1 MRTARIEI
9 EDEVNIRIR
18 GLDPDTLEEAK
29 KALTYYVPGH
39 RFMPHFK
46 QGWWDGTI
54 KLMTDTGKTKLGLLE
69 DIAPILTK
77 RRYEFT
83 VVDKRK
89 DWSHVSN
96 QLRFVD
102 ENAHEGYFWK
112 KDNSPIVL
120 RDYQVEGINTALEKG
135 SGILQL
141 ATAGGKSIICGTIA
155 QQYAPHGRV
164 VVIVPTIQLALQTRG
179 TFRQIGINAGIWYG
193 EEHDR
198 QQVTLATWQSLDHF
212 HELMDGV
219 ICVIVDECQDV
230 KGKTLES
237 ILAGPAKNVPYRFG
251 CTGTLPEN
259 TLYRKQIM
267 AVLGPI
273 IFDLPAWK
281 LQEKGILAQSHIHQV
296 EYDDLSNPD
305 WKKFR
310 RTTEPEW
317 NAEVTWYFSNQDRL
331 DAMAALITEI
341 SADGST
347 LVLVAFKASGRAL
360 EKLIPGA
367 IYMDGD
373 ISGKIREK
381 VFSDFNSRTEGAL
394 ICTSHIASVGIDI
407 PNLRNIVFIEIGK
420 QFVKII
426 QTIGRGLRKEGDKT
440 HVNIWDFHGN
450 DGFSAN
456 HAKERQRLYRK
467 AKQTYEKIEM
477 GY

>member
-1 MRTARIEI
+1 MRTANVEI
-9 EDEVNIRIR
+9 EDEVNIKIR
-18 GLDPDTLEEAK
+18 GLDPDTLKEAQ

-39 RFMPHFK
+39 RFMPKFK
-46 QGWWDGTI
+46 QGWWDGTV
-54 KLMTDTGKTKLGLLE
+54 KLLSDTGKTKLGLLE
-69 DIAPILTK
+69 DIIPILTK
-77 RRYEFT
+77 RRYELT
-83 VVDKRK
+83 LVDKRT
-89 DWSHVSN
+89 DWSSIAS
-96 QLRFVD
+96 QLTLID
-102 ENAHEGYFWK
+102 ENVHEGYFWK
-112 KDNSPIVL
+112 KDNTPIVM
-120 RDYQVEGINTALEKG
+120 RDYQVDAVNTALTRG

-155 QQYAPHGRV
+155 QQYALHGRV

-212 HELMDGV
+212 HELFEGV
-219 ICVIVDECQDV
+219 ICVIVDECQEA

-237 ILAGPAKNVPYRFG
+237 ILGGPAKHVPFRFG

-259 TLYRKQIM
+259 TLFRKQIM
-267 AVLGPI
+267 AVLGSI

-281 LQEKGILAQSHIHQV
+281 LQEAGVLAQSHIHQI
-296 EYDDLSNPD
+296 EFNDKANPD
-305 WKKFR
+305 WKRFR
-310 RTTEPEW
+310 RTPEIDWNTEVSWFFLNE
-317 NAEVTWYFSNQDRL
+317 DRVA
-331 DAMAALITEI
+331 AMADLITEI
-341 SADGST
+341 SQTGST
-347 LVLVAFKASGRAL
+347 LVLVSFKKSGKTL
-360 EKLIPGA
+360 EKLVPGA

-373 ISGKIREK
+373 ISGKVREK
-381 VFSDFNSRTEGAL
+381 VFTEFNSRTDGAL

-426 QTIGRGLRKEGDKT
+426 QTIGRGLRLEGDKT
-440 HVNIWDFHGN
+440 HVNIWDLHGN

-467 AKQTYEKIEM
+467 AKQSYEKIEM